1 MCFISKIQVKMLGK
15 MVIACHFI
23 PVKAETEGSRGS
35 RSCSLPILTG
45 MFQGNDKISK
55 KQGGWV
61 ISWEMI
67 ANGYLWPTCAHMC
80 IFTPKYSLR
89 YTHFCKQKP
98 QWPNR
103 ISWPVKMKNDSS
115 VWNLF
120 CYIPPDT
127 CKIILLYYKNFRF
140 VYQMPNISKKA
151 SFLGYLMKSL
161 PNSILNTLLMNMNS
175 IKYFPYPAPL

>member
-1 MCFISKIQVKMLGK
+1 ML
-15 MVIACHFI
+15 VIPALGRQR
-23 PVKAETEGSRGS
+23 KKDLWGSL
-35 RSCSLPILTG
+35 SCSLPILTG
-45 MFQGNDKISK
+45 MSQGSDKTSK

-61 ISWEMI
+61 VSWEMI
-67 ANGYLWPTCAHMC
+67 AKGYLWPTCAHMC

-89 YTHFCKQKP
+89 CAQNP
-98 QWPNR
+98 QWSNR

-127 CKIILLYYKNFRF
+127 HKIILLNYKNFRL

-161 PNSILNTLLMNMNS
+161 PNSV
-175 IKYFPYPAPL
+175 